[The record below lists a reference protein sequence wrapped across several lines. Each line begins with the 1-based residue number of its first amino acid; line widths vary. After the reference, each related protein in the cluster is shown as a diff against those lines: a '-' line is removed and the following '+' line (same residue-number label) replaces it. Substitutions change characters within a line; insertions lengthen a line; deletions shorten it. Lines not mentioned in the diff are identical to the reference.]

1 MKGVKNGLLILSC
14 LGILYLGTR
23 TVFAGEYVL
32 DTGYPK
38 ATLSDGQNDVTREIL
53 DSMSGDDEDFWEWQD
68 SEEEELNEVATASEA
83 TPSYLS
89 PGVTVMNYYGDVF
102 DGSISSTQ
110 VTYFTG
116 IVSRF
121 PPSMH
126 YVFFRQSQYEYRLVY
141 SPDLG
146 FDGSVFT
153 APDAEYVLYN
163 TRDNYVSQG
172 MEGSFSL
179 TPRSYPVYTDL
190 DSKYPILGG
199 VKQYENKAFLFML
212 AFGILVNFV
221 LGFFG
226 SSRYRW

>member
-1 MKGVKNGLLILSC
+1 MTGVKYGLCILSC
-14 LGILYLGTR
+14 VGILYMGCGTC
-23 TVFAGEYVL
+23 FADEYIL

-38 ATLSDGQNDVTREIL
+38 TTLPVSQD
-53 DSMSGDDEDFWEWQD
+53 DSTQAFLGSLSGDDEDFWEWQN
-68 SEEEELNEVATASEA
+68 EEEIEEEIATASEA

-89 PGVTVMNYYGDVF
+89 PGVSVLNYYGDVF

-121 PPSMH
+121 SPSIH

-141 SPDLG
+141 SPDLDYNG
-146 FDGSVFT
+146 TVFT
-153 APDAEYVLYN
+153 APSAEYVLYN

-172 MEGSFSL
+172 DEGSFSL

-199 VKQYENKAFLFML
+199 MKVYENKAFLFML
-212 AFGILVNFV
+212 AFGILVNLIV
-221 LGFFG
+221 GFFSTG
-226 SSRYRW
+226 RYRWG